1 MPPGLEAATLRR
13 MVQTKWAVIVLAA
26 LAVAGCKKKE
36 EPAPAAEKQAAA
48 VEEEKPTP
56 KPAEPIVPLPE
67 SVDVDMDKV
76 ILGRSL
82 YHDTI
87 LSGDGTVSCATCH
100 MLEHGGAEPRKTS
113 TGIRG
118 QKGPIN
124 SPTVL
129 NSAYNFVQF
138 WDGRA
143 KDLQEQAAGPVAN
156 PIEMGADWKDVVAKI
171 KKNDEYAAAFAKVY
185 DDGVTQDNVTDAI
198 AEYEKSLITPSRFD
212 AYLRGDESAITEQEK
227 RGYQTFKEVGCTACH
242 TGIIVGGT
250 MFQKLGLVK
259 NYFADRGTPLT
270 EADMGRFNVTKNEA
284 DKHFFKVPT
293 LRNVELTPPYLHD
306 GSRETLE
313 ETVALMGKY
322 QLGRELTQQQVDDIV
337 AFLKSLTGEL
347 PPYAKMPEGS

>member
-1 MPPGLEAATLRR
+1 M
-13 MVQTKWAVIVLAA
+13 
-26 LAVAGCKKKE
+26 
-36 EPAPAAEKQAAA
+36 EK
-48 VEEEKPTP
+48 V
-56 KPAEPIVPLPE
+56 V
-67 SVDVDMDKV
+67 
-76 ILGRSL
+76 LGRSL

-100 MLEHGGAEPRKTS
+100 MLDHGGAEPRKTS

-156 PIEMGADWKDVVAKI
+156 PIEMGAVWDEVVAKI
-171 KKNDEYAAAFAKVY
+171 KKEDEYAAAFAKLY
-185 DDGVTQDNVTDAI
+185 EDGVTQDNITDAI

-212 AYLRGDESAITEQEK
+212 KYLRGDASALTDQEK

-242 TGIIVGGT
+242 AGVLAGGA

-259 NYFADRGTPLT
+259 DYFADRGTPLT
-270 EADMGRFNVTKNEA
+270 EADMGRFNVTKNPA

-313 ETVALMGKY
+313 ETVAVMGRY
-322 QLGRELTQQQVDDIV
+322 QLGRELTQQQVNDIV

-347 PPYAKMPEGS
+347 PPHAKMPEGS